1 MEAAVSHL
9 NKCERLFF
17 RSRIV
22 FIESLLKGVS
32 RGNCSPQILY
42 EALRI
47 NRKLVVLIRRTAG
60 HTLVTEVYSA
70 LIHGTGRAGSRRLK
84 RNVIAVGFSPVC
96 PYKCAVR
103 VLILCSRRDI
113 QMIVSGRAA
122 ASINTTVHLG
132 LICPINA
139 IAVSITGESNRNR
152 RNAQQGNQH
161 YGKETSTLFHGYSSF
176 HVHIGRQI
184 SNLAV

>member
-1 MEAAVSHL
+1 MMEATVSHL
-9 NKCERLFF
+9 NKCERLLF

-32 RGNCSPQILY
+32 RVNCSPRILY
-42 EALRI
+42 EALRT
-47 NRKLVVLIRRTAG
+47 NGNLIIYISRIAG
-60 HTLVTEVYSA
+60 HTLVTEVHNA
-70 LIHGTGRAGSRRLK
+70 LIHGASRTGGRRLI
-84 RNVIAVGFSPVC
+84 RNAITVGFSPVG
-96 PYKCAVR
+96 PYKCADR
-103 VLILCSRRDI
+103 VFIFCFRRNI
-113 QMIVSGRAA
+113 QMVVSWRAA
-122 ASINTTVHLG
+122 ASIDTPVHLG

-176 HVHIGRQI
+176 HVHIGR
-184 SNLAV
+184 

>member
-122 ASINTTVHLG
+122 DRTPWTHLPNKRDCCIHYRRKQQKPQKRTAG
-132 LICPINA
+132 QPALRQ
-139 IAVSITGESNRNR
+139 RN
-152 RNAQQGNQH
+152 
-161 YGKETSTLFHGYSSF
+161 EYSFSW
-176 HVHIGRQI
+176 V
-184 SNLAV
+184 